1 MALLDKVLGKDSRV
15 RELEKEIRSLEVR
28 KNSVFA
34 SINGEINRLE
44 NERTS
49 VLIAVGTKAY
59 ETWKEENK
67 VVDLLE
73 FWNQIQELEKQIVE
87 QENKRTEMGMRYDE
101 EIRLIQVDLQTAQ
114 AAQTATSAPAFS
126 FATKA
131 GTDATGL
138 TCPNCGATIGSE
150 DMFCQSCGTKLK

>member
-28 KNSVFA
+28 KGSVFA

-44 NERTS
+44 NERTN
-49 VLIAVGTKAY
+49 VLIAAGTKAY
-59 ETWKEENK
+59 ETWKEENQTA
-67 VVDLLE
+67 DLME
-73 FWNQIQELEKQIVE
+73 FWNQIQTLEKQIVE
-87 QENKRTEMGMRYDE
+87 QEEKRTEMGLRYDE

-114 AAQTATSAPAFS
+114 AATSASS
-126 FATKA
+126 FTFTSKT
-131 GTDATGL
+131 GTNSIGTTGL
-138 TCPNCGATIGSE
+138 GCPNCGAAIGSD